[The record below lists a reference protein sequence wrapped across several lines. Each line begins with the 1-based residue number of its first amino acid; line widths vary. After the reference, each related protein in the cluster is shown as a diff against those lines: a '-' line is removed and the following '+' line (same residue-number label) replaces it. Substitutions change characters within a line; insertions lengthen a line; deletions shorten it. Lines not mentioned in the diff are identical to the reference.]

1 MSGGSSRR
9 TQLLFNL
16 FGSSWPVHSHVLS
29 RKWICMCLCI
39 IAHSVLPNS
48 KKTVREL
55 RELWKGNRT
64 RGRIDCA
71 VAGEAGS
78 VDRAQEGGNRD
89 YCIELR
95 NTRHRT
101 TSLEEIANSAV
112 QGISILAE
120 KYQIPSPRSGFI
132 QCSDSSSSHHGRPQ
146 LPHLLPQEKFCL
158 RTARSLGCCLQ
169 QEREH
174 LAASRSAQISQTV
187 ICLGYT
193 SSWD

>member
-1 MSGGSSRR
+1 MSDGNSRR

-16 FGSSWPVHSHVLS
+16 FGSSWSVHIHVLS

-39 IAHSVLPNS
+39 IAQQQ
-48 KKTVREL
+48 KTMREL

-64 RGRIDCA
+64 WGRIDCA

-78 VDRAQEGGNRD
+78 VDRAQEGGNRG
-89 YCIELR
+89 YCIELW

-112 QGISILAE
+112 QGVSVSAK
-120 KYQIPSPRSGFI
+120 KYQIPSPGSSFV
-132 QCSDSSSSHHGRPQ
+132 QCSDSSSSHHGRPE

>member
-1 MSGGSSRR
+1 MNIYVSLHHH
-9 TQLLFNL
+9 TQ
-16 FGSSWPVHSHVLS
+16 
-29 RKWICMCLCI
+29 CLTQQQK
-39 IAHSVLPNS
+39 NM
-48 KKTVREL
+48 RGL
-55 RELWKGNRT
+55 RILWKGNRT

-78 VDRAQEGGNRD
+78 VDSAQEGRNRG

-101 TSLEEIANSAV
+101 TSLEETASSAA
-112 QGISILAE
+112 QGASILAE
-120 KYQIPSPRSGFI
+120 KYQIPSPRSGFL
-132 QCSDSSSSHHGRPQ
+132 QCSDPSSSHHGRPQ

-158 RTARSLGCCLQ
+158 RTARSLGCCLH